1 MNSIRIKNLRCLF
14 DTGDIPIKPLTIL
27 VGANSTGKSTF
38 LRVFPL
44 LRQSVETKTS
54 SPILWY
60 AGKSGYVDFG
70 TIKGVIRASEKSV
83 SFGYRFEPTGT
94 LSTRLKTP
102 LTSVSVA
109 MIQRGFNIEIELI
122 PNKDNESQTK
132 ISKLTIDFNES
143 HAVLVFDHFGK
154 VIRFDI
160 NKRSFLNELGPLE
173 IEQTN
178 WLRLIPKIVDKTDH
192 FQENYTQNLVKLL
205 APLYHQDTSPHAICE
220 MLLFISGTEQ
230 KDFTNEL
237 QNINNTPK
245 VWQNNLA
252 NLTDEEVQL
261 IRDVSFAC
269 LIPSVLQFANDD
281 ISQFAKMVQYIAPSR
296 AIADRFYRT
305 RDISVAEIEPH
316 GENLP
321 MYIHSLSSQQKD
333 ELNEWLKKYFNIEVS
348 IRTEGMHL
356 EIMVTE
362 QGNTSSNNIADIGF
376 GYSEILPVILTLW
389 ASIQDSGQF
398 PSIIAIEQP
407 ELHLH
412 PQLQAQLADVLVQIT
427 QSGRIPIMIETHGEA
442 IIDRIGQLIEDCKA
456 ARDDIQ
462 VLLFEADDENGGIK
476 VRVSQ
481 YDEDGCLV
489 DWPYGFF
496 TPNLD

>member
-1 MNSIRIKNLRCLF
+1 MDSIRIKNLRCLA
-14 DTGDIPIKPLTIL
+14 DTGDIPIKPLTLL

-60 AGKSGYVDFG
+60 AGHHGYVDFG
-70 TIKGVIRASEKSV
+70 TIKGAIRASEESV
-83 SFGYRFEPTGT
+83 SFGYKFKPKGS

-102 LTSVSVA
+102 SDAVSVE
-109 MIQRGFNIEIELI
+109 MSRRDLNIEIELI
-122 PNKDNESQTK
+122 PNKENASQTK
-132 ISKLTIDFNES
+132 ISKLTLDFNENQ
-143 HAVLVFDHFGK
+143 AVFVFDHFGK

-160 NKRSFLNELGPLE
+160 NQRSFINKLGLLE

-178 WLRLIPKIVDKTDH
+178 LFRLIPIIFDQTDH
-192 FQENYTQNLVKLL
+192 FHEHYKKNLVKLL
-205 APLYHQDTSPHAICE
+205 AHLYHKETSPHSICK
-220 MLLFISGTEQ
+220 MLLEMAGTKPKELTSELWQ
-230 KDFTNEL
+230 KNR
-237 QNINNTPK
+237 PH
-245 VWQNNLA
+245 
-252 NLTDEEVQL
+252 LTVEEAKL

-269 LIPSVLQFANDD
+269 LIPSLLQFANEE
-281 ISQFAKMVQYIAPSR
+281 ISKFAKTVQYIAPSR
-296 AIADRFYRT
+296 AVADRFYRT
-305 RDISVAEIEPH
+305 RDISVEEIEPH

-321 MYIHSLSSQQKD
+321 MYLHSLSSKQKED
-333 ELNEWLKKYFNIEVS
+333 LNEWLTKYFNIQVS
-348 IRTEGMHL
+348 IRNEGTHL
-356 EIMVTE
+356 EIMVSE

-389 ASIQDSGQF
+389 SSIHESHKS
-398 PSIIAIEQP
+398 PSLITIEQP

-427 QSGRIPIMIETHGEA
+427 QSSRIPLMIETHGEA
-442 IIDRIGQLIEDCKA
+442 IIDRIGQLIEEGKA
-456 ARDDIQ
+456 ERDDIQ
-462 VLLFEADDENGGIK
+462 VLLFEPDEDKGGIK

-489 DWPYGFF
+489 NWPYGFF